1 LRVVRT
7 GIYYFLTLVGA
18 AIVIAWLAVWWLA
31 TPLLLAA
38 VFCLYFFRDPE
49 RASPSGPVAVAPADG
64 TIVSVTALSTS
75 LNRITI
81 FLSVFDVHVNRA
93 PIDGQVSAVEYC
105 RGRFHR
111 ASIDAASIENEHNI
125 VTVQGAGTSVT
136 FKQIAGII
144 VRRIVFSKKVGDRV
158 SMGERVG
165 LIKFGS
171 RVDIFLGPEWE
182 ISIRLGQHVTA
193 GMTVIAE
200 RVGSKI

>member
-1 LRVVRT
+1 MRIVST
-7 GIYYFLTLVGA
+7 GIYYSLTLAGA

-31 TPLLLAA
+31 APLLLAA

-49 RASPSGPVAVAPADG
+49 RASPAGPVAVAPADG
-64 TIVSVTALSTS
+64 TIVSVRALSPT

-93 PIDGQVSAVEYC
+93 PIEGQVSAAEYC
-105 RGRFHR
+105 RGRFHP
-111 ASIDAASIENEHNI
+111 ASMEAASIENEHNI
-125 VTVQGAGTSVT
+125 VTFQGDGTSVT

-144 VRRIVFSKKVGDRV
+144 VRRIVFFKKVGDRV

-171 RVDIFLGPEWE
+171 RVDVFLGPEWE
-182 ISIRLGQHVTA
+182 IAIRQGQHVTA
-193 GMTVIAE
+193 GMTVIAH
-200 RVGSKI
+200 RVVT